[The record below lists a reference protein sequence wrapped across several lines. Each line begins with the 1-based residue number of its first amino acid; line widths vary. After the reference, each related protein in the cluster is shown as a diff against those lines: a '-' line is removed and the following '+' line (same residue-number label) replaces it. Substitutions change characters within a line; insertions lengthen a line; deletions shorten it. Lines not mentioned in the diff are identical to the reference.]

1 MICPVCTHNNLP
13 GAEQCANC
21 LLDLTQLDQPTA
33 QDRVERSLLEDR
45 VGVLKPRPAV
55 TLPPTATVGEA
66 IQTMLARNVGALL
79 VVDDAGKLLGIFSER
94 DLLTKA
100 ASDPDYAARPVARV
114 HDGRP
119 GDGAADRP
127 AGVRAAQDGRRRL
140 SAPAGG
146 AGRPRFGDAVGAR
159 HAAAHHAAV
168 QGGLR
173 GWDMT
178 EAEWLACADWLS
190 MWEIVRYNPSETQ
203 TQAVQLRMLSAHLG
217 LADR

>member
-45 VGVLKPRPAV
+45 VGALKPRPAV

-66 IQTMLARNVGALL
+66 IRTMLDRNVGALL

-100 ASDPDYAARPVARV
+100 ASDPDYAARPVRAFMTADPETVRLTDPLAFV
-114 HDGRP
+114 LHKMDGGGYRHLP
-119 GDGAADRP
+119 
-127 AGVRAAQDGRRRL
+127 VVQDGRVL
-140 SAPAGG
+140 G
-146 AGRPRFGDAVGAR
+146 
-159 HAAAHHAAV
+159 
-168 QGGLR
+168 
-173 GWDMT
+173 
-178 EAEWLACADWLS
+178 
-190 MWEIVRYNPSETQ
+190 
-203 TQAVQLRMLSAHLG
+203 MLSVRDMLRHITRLCKG
-217 LADR
+217 